1 MAQWP
6 GPENGAGSG
15 IVESAVPRAGMSVL
29 GRAARVALNAV
40 LPPRCLGCG
49 EPVADTGT
57 LCAPCWSGLSFIAP
71 PVCAA
76 CGYPFA
82 FAEAAGAL
90 CGACARDRPVY
101 NRARAALVYDAAS
114 RGLILALKHG
124 DRTDSAPSL
133 ARWIG
138 GAARA
143 LLDEA
148 DLVAP
153 VPLHR
158 WRLLARRYNQSAL
171 LAHALARATG
181 LPCVADLLVR
191 WRRTPSQGGLTAR
204 QRRDNVRGAFAVN
217 RARTAAL
224 AGKRVVLVDDVLTTG
239 ATAES
244 CARALIQGGAAAV
257 EVATLARVVRPA
269 A

>member
-1 MAQWP
+1 MELAALRV
-6 GPENGAGSG
+6 GTGA
-15 IVESAVPRAGMSVL
+15 L
-29 GRAARVALNAV
+29 GRVARVALNAV
-40 LPPRCLGCG
+40 LPPRCLACG
-49 EPVADTGT
+49 EPVADPGT

-82 FAEAAGAL
+82 YEEAAGAL
-90 CGACARDRPVY
+90 CGACSRERPAY
-101 NRARAALVYDAAS
+101 HRARAALIYDQAS

-138 GAARA
+138 GAARE
-143 LLDEA
+143 LLGAA
-148 DLVAP
+148 DMIAP

-171 LAHALARATG
+171 LAHALARGTG

-191 WRRTPSQGGLTAR
+191 RRRTPSQGGLTAR
-204 QRRDNVRGAFAVN
+204 QRRDNVRGAFAVHPA
-217 RARTAAL
+217 RADAL

-244 CARALIQGGAAAV
+244 CARALVRGGAAAV

-269 A
+269 V